1 MGNPKIW
8 LLLLLSTNVFAQK
21 GSENADEQMSSCPLS
36 ARFKTLK
43 KYVYQYT
50 TESKNGVTGPSKLR
64 NGPKVTCQV
73 ELEVPQECSFV
84 LHTANCALSEVSVID
99 PQGEP
104 VYRQA
109 AGADAFQAAMEKNP
123 LKITWEPVVG
133 IRLYP
138 EPDEPVNILNIKRGI
153 ISALNVPVMEESN
166 NIMNTVHGLCK
177 TDYTVNSRK
186 DIDTDVTLTRDLSQ
200 CDQFRRMKLPS
211 SPLALL
217 PSLHGP
223 LSKLIS
229 STQDCNYQFDNRRKH
244 MTNAVCTEK
253 HIFLPFSHENSGI
266 SSVVTQSLTL
276 KDSAKI
282 NNRVVEVETSRI
294 QPLRMEYPEDK
305 APTQTK
311 EAVLSTLRDLS
322 GLSSTDQGQR
332 RPGLFQKLVS
342 ELRALRNET
351 LSPAVEEM
359 MVEGGMLTWQ
369 ALAQCGTPECTS
381 AILQVI
387 RTMDSNAVE
396 WDAFVY
402 ALSLQSSPDSHRVR
416 DMLSVAQHRQSKA
429 IMYALANTVRKFHP
443 GHPTAEVKDVKEF
456 MDTMLG
462 DCSGNEDMTFLTLR
476 VVGVMGKAMKSTG
489 DVGLGLKKSLM
500 NCVQKGASLSVQKAA
515 IQAFRLMDIDQEVRE
530 SLLEVYQDAE
540 NPVQKRV
547 AAYLMLMK
555 SPDDA
560 LLSKVITTLNDE
572 QDPQVRSFVASH
584 LDNIQHSDDP
594 KTQQIRQY
602 IEEALQDHQHPANPF
617 TTMSRNYK
625 MDTAMGSMKGNMI
638 FDSTDSLPKEVLL
651 ETTLKAFGY
660 NSDML
665 EVGIEG
671 NGFEARLEALFGEQ
685 GFFPDSVSKAMYWAG
700 HKMPDSVKQVLE
712 NWIPPLRS
720 DRRKR
725 QVPQDLMRDI
735 GQNFQKLVRELRS
748 QDSPEAM
755 AYLRILENEV
765 GYIKSSEMEH
775 MAQSLAMYSEVF
787 FKIMPLKVMQSLM
800 SSTDNELYAHYIFL
814 DESFSLPSA
823 SGLPLKFSLSGV
835 FAPGA
840 KGGLSFS
847 PGMQQLSFM
856 PSVGVEFI
864 TQMGIQIPEFVVAGI
879 EMHTNMYH
887 ESSLNAKVTISRN
900 EIKLSIP
907 APKGTTQLFS
917 VSNKLMSLS
926 STQTKMVPSIGEGM
940 TDSTECQPLFTG
952 MNICTTLRYTN
963 ASSTD
968 DAPYYPLTGESRLA
982 VEIQPTEEVTEY
994 TAAITSETLREG
1006 KEGRQKVDSL
1016 KLTLRASGSEP
1027 TEATATLKYNRNKNI
1042 LTTEVHVPDYDI
1054 EAGIKL
1060 AVTDSNVNG
1069 KKIRGITLDV
1079 TNHNIPQLSLVGRA
1093 RLESMENGMLQVQM
1107 TVPALSSDAS
1117 ATATLK
1123 NTDGLVMQ
1131 LETAVNIPETS
1142 SMQTVIVRYDD
1153 NKFEVEMKS
1162 DLNSEIPKLI
1172 PNTEDYQRELQKL
1185 IDDILDQKVAKTD
1198 MKVRHIV
1205 TKAIEAC
1212 NIWLD
1217 KVAGRNKRILAE
1229 LTLPTVPEKL
1239 FLQSDSLFRYE
1250 FNQNK
1255 MAISL
1260 VLPLGGKSSEE
1271 LNIPATLSI
1280 PAIDV
1285 PEIGWMVPANEIQIP
1300 TFTIPRSFDIV
1311 LPLLGLAEVTSK
1323 VNSNFYNWEGSISGG
1338 NNTVDVPSYIV
1349 HFKVKAQS
1357 PVSPLA
1363 YRLEGTG
1370 MISGT
1375 VEDNLKYL
1383 VNGSLSHSFI
1393 DASFSVFE
1401 TLSVTDK
1408 LTAKANYKIEASSP
1422 LGLQTSLY
1430 YSAMSESTS
1439 EEVTGDG
1446 SLDGTIRVGS
1456 WKADSTYRHNYAIRS
1471 LDREGRGES
1480 NLRVNSPLIQ
1490 AQNMIKGVY
1499 ANDELSIVS
1508 KTNVQDDALKHVAEL
1523 KYKDGQLS
1531 LKCDAVSNALG
1542 NILKNKVEL
1551 GISREVIIL
1560 RVESQADDATNQA
1573 YSLLTGSLNM
1583 DGLEV
1588 NSEGSLT
1595 VKGGRGLHKATVSV
1609 NRNGLVTSGTNS
1621 LQCSPLTF
1629 ENIYNGGIDSSG
1641 AFLTSTTKGMAEDS
1655 RAELSFEGRISSTE
1669 ASLGSAF
1676 RGNAYDSNA
1685 RSTTNLVLNRQ
1696 GLIFSNNMKG
1706 SLQNMKTENTH
1717 SLTLTLWT
1725 LAFRSKTDNSICED
1739 ASYKHDIKVD
1749 VKPFVTSID
1758 MKNYL
1763 KLFDVRMNN
1772 EGQLKMEPTKLD
1784 LSGSLRG
1791 AYRDEHELRH
1801 TYELN
1806 YADLSGALKCSTT
1819 GKIMDAQMS
1828 HNCEIEI
1835 AGLTSKSNCEARI
1848 NSESLRFVSTIR
1860 TLALPF
1866 SVTVN
1871 AIINSDGEVDLFGK
1885 HTGQLYSK
1893 LLVKAEPLALA
1904 YSHDCRAT
1912 TTHML
1917 ESWESAAHL
1926 DNKFDGLLT
1935 PSEQSL
1941 TWKTKSKFDNH
1952 AYNQD
1957 VSTYNNAQ
1965 MLGIEFEGII
1975 STNLLNEAGV
1985 CGDQRSEKENQE
1997 FSVSGFLKYDKNSN
2011 SHIIELPFIKSLPA
2025 AFDLL
2030 KTAVVSALDAMQH
2043 YIISLDINQLIGEL
2057 RVHLDNLPQQV
2068 SDFMTEI
2075 DLENKV
2081 TDVKEKLI
2089 ILTQEYVVTL
2099 EDLEASVENL
2109 KLNIEKTLF
2118 DIATKIR
2125 DLIVTVRGSIERG
2138 DLSDAISNVLSQ
2150 IRNML
2155 KDVDYHFNIRE
2166 TIVIVIDAIEDV
2178 IRQIDLQKLG
2188 DSSVAWLGDI
2198 DSRFRIKE
2206 KLQDK
2211 ISELKQVIE
2220 TFDVTM
2226 FFQNLRD
2233 YTLSINFDF
2242 AKYVEQLTAKI
2253 PTEQMSRVLESIKDV
2268 IVNWIEEYEIADKIN
2283 AMYSYIRDLLLRY
2296 EFDKRFEIFMDQ
2308 TVVLIKE
2315 FRIQETVQS
2324 LVDALKSIDVEVM
2337 YDNVMQLLDGS
2348 VNQFKSIDF
2357 KQSIDELKEYIC
2369 SVIKI
2374 IKEFDYNVFVD
2385 NANQKISEL
2394 TSYVNNQIEAYGIAQ
2409 KIEASREFV
2418 RKIQGSIFK
2427 YLEQL
2432 KETRI
2437 AEVVK
2442 MMKDVIDTTAFN
2454 DIKTIVQQALQ
2465 DMRDRVDGMNIREEI
2480 LIYLQR
2486 ASDSYTNMVAYI
2498 SVQFNKLIEEIRKV
2512 AEDQDILNQISQA
2525 VDGILDALKTA
2536 DVEIPSF
2543 VVPLTDLVI
2552 PAIQINL
2559 NRLQDISI
2567 PAQISVPEFTILSSY
2582 TVPAM
2587 NIDFEEIKQQIIAF
2601 IDQVREYEVPM
2612 PPLEAIFG
2620 DLRALYLSDLPDLT
2634 FPEITILEI
2643 KLPAINLPKL
2653 NLENFEITML
2663 PIPELKFP
2671 QVHSEV
2677 QIPAFGKLYGEF
2689 RVNSPHY
2696 TLVTVASL
2704 ENSTTINL
2712 NRDAT
2717 ETSKFT
2723 ATLTSQAKSACEFL
2737 DYSLDATARLEASQM
2752 ETLVFTETVN
2762 VTHMV
2767 FSIDHEGSLTFSAPS
2782 AEATAKTTAKATTE
2796 MYTADLVN
2804 NIALSL
2810 KSGISASIDTTYSH
2824 NLNIPAVETSS
2835 QATMTQTAA
2844 ASLESGIISVTV
2856 RNEGSGKWSIQDYSD
2871 EGTHKNNLE
2880 FNINVITAKLTF
2892 VGETESK
2899 VLKMKQTVNAE
2910 SVIFSH
2916 FTVDARAETELPF
2929 VKSSIVVLNGDAH
2942 VGDLKIALTA
2952 SHNAELMGR
2961 MSGTISN
2968 TLEFLARPF
2977 EIVLDCKN
2985 EGNSKVIFPLKLTGK
3000 FDLQNEFGVILN
3012 SEMQR
3017 ACWAGLARFNQY
3029 KYYHNFTMDNNQK
3042 DIGIYA
3048 AMNGEANVDF
3058 LTVPLTIPEMTVP
3071 YLRLKTPHIQELSLW
3086 DHAGLKELLTT
3097 PRQSFEMNLKLQYQ
3111 KNPDMHT
3118 IDYDLQPFY
3127 NAISNLE
3134 IFRAHFELGRN
3145 KLVNLLTTSYNE
3157 AKTHFDKYKID
3168 TSNQPP
3174 RFVTVPGY
3182 KIPILHIEVS
3192 SFRAELPAFGFFIP
3206 KEVST
3211 PGFKVPTMGFSVP
3224 SYTLVL
3230 PSLELPVLHIPETLS
3245 ELTLP
3250 SFTLPA
3256 IQNNIMIPA
3265 MGNMTC
3271 DFSFKSTVITLTANV
3286 GLYNQSDIVARFGA
3300 SSTSMFDILKG
3311 KLDGS
3316 TSLTR
3321 SRGLKLATALSWEH
3335 KNIEGSHDCTV
3346 SLSKRNMEAILATV
3360 ARVNLPF
3367 VSLEMSQ
3374 ELLGNTKTKPNVAS
3388 KIKIKYMLNMPL
3400 IEAVGKGNIDQNLA
3414 LEGLT
3419 SYVSLETST
3428 KGKTDI
3434 TVKRMV
3440 YYGAIDNEANIYLNA
3455 NGLRSTVKTDLDS
3468 NLVHDKVTIL
3478 NLNINNNLAL
3488 EAFLRRV
3495 YATLNYTC
3503 NNMVNIVWAGFDT
3516 NGKHSVKANLDF
3528 VPLTTVTA
3536 KVDIGA
3542 TQPFNY
3548 MDLPGDAGVDQKC
3561 YLSITADK
3569 QTFSWSGREQLA
3581 SVVHSCDLLLSNDEA
3596 EVKIDISESVEGSL
3610 AFLKSVWLPVYQK
3623 TIWDVLKL
3631 EQVSRMDE
3639 MQFLNLSTTVV
3650 YTKNKEGLIFTLPS
3664 KLFEN
3669 GVTFNIPEL
3678 TLAVPSWVKEI
3689 PKAVRTIDMR
3699 FQNIDLP
3706 DQVSVPPVIDVPAF
3720 DVPFTTLHVPA
3731 FSIDLKNV
3739 EIPTMISTTGFDIM
3753 LPGLPK
3759 VEIPSFDIDIELL
3772 QNRMSFLSVKLPQYE
3787 IIISSFTFSKSITIG
3802 EHTINLDEIASQIS
3816 NFEMPTITIPEQKI
3830 EIPEISLNLPVSVFI
3845 PAFGAL
3851 STTVKVLSPIY
3862 NVTSTANLEN
3872 KESNVV
3878 TSLKSI
3884 CTSTMIFLEYDL
3896 DATATLRFENGA
3908 VRMNGKCNLVHSDI
3922 NVNWQ
3927 HVFSQNLR
3935 MKRQV
3940 SPDAIVS
3947 RHTLNVDITSPT
3959 FVDLSFR
3966 YASRK
3971 DGITTSMASP
3981 SIGFLGLL
3989 FTWRSPSQV
3998 YGKVF
4003 SRYLSSPDKDT
4014 DIVSVKATLKNSEK
4028 LSFQVAWNMNTMHYT
4043 IEGLKERMPAI
4054 TDALLKFINKYHT
4067 AHFGFSVNR
4076 ASIKLKNSVSNI
4088 IERAYHEVPLGFDTL
4103 QNSMREMFRNAADS
4117 IPSIDITELL
4127 NSVLTF
4133 FRETNFALP
4142 GIEERLSGQE
4152 LYERASRSA
4161 SATIDWAAQRFSNL
4175 MEIITD
4181 IIESLIKGVQFTIP
4195 GSNVVVN
4202 GNKIVANLRS
4212 AMSAIQD
4219 EMTKVVRH
4227 LEDVSLE
4234 ELIQEVHN
4242 LLQLCF
4248 QRAAE
4253 FIASLKTQDLKKMLR
4268 SLERDMYV
4276 TKSKAGEYKDAAKI
4290 KIQEIYNGVTVDR
4303 VNNDLKELVDF
4314 FQSHFYGGLNEL
4326 IHLMEQASQST
4337 APYIRVTLKK
4347 MDIDVPLP
4355 FFWKSFSEWP
4365 TQIRQ

>member
-1 MGNPKIW
+1 
-8 LLLLLSTNVFAQK
+8 
-21 GSENADEQMSSCPLS
+21 MSSCPLS
-36 ARFKTLK
+36 ARFKTFK

-50 TESKNGVTGPSKLR
+50 TESKNGVTGTSKLS

-166 NIMNTVHGLCK
+166 DIMNTVHGLCK

-282 NNRVVEVETSRI
+282 NNRVETSRI

-342 ELRALRNET
+342 KLRALKNET

-396 WDAFVY
+396 GDAFVY

-429 IMYALANTVRKFHP
+429 IMYALANTVKKFHP

-560 LLSKVITTLNDE
+560 LLSKVITTLNDK
-572 QDPQVRSFVASH
+572 QNPQVRSFVASH
-584 LDNIQHSDDP
+584 LDNIRHSDDP

-602 IEEALQDHQHPANPF
+602 IEEALQNHQHPANPF

-685 GFFPDSVSKAMYWAG
+685 GFFPDSISKAMYWAG
-700 HKMPDSVKQVLE
+700 HKMPDSVKQA
-712 NWIPPLRS
+712 
-720 DRRKR
+720 
-725 QVPQDLMRDI
+725 PQDLMRDI

-814 DESFSLPSA
+814 DESFYLPSA

-968 DAPYYPLTGESRLA
+968 DAPYYPLTGESRLS

-1027 TEATATLKYNRNKNI
+1027 TEATATLKYNRNKNT

-1107 TVPALSSDAS
+1107 TIPALSSDAS

-1142 SMQTVIVRYDD
+1142 SMQTVIVRYGKYD

-1172 PNTEDYQRELQKL
+1172 PNTEDYQRALQKF

-1217 KVAGRNKRILAE
+1217 KVAGRNRRILAE

-1239 FLQSDSLFRYE
+1239 FLQSLFRYE

-1338 NNTVDVPSYIV
+1338 NNTVDVPSYIA

-1393 DASFSVFE
+1393 DASFSIFE

-1408 LTAKANYKIEASSP
+1408 LNAKANYKIEASSP

-1456 WKADSTYRHNYAIRS
+1456 WKADSTYRHNYAIRP

-1551 GISREVIIL
+1551 GISSEVIIL

-1641 AFLTSTTKGMAEDS
+1641 ASLTSTTKGMAEDS

-1685 RSTTNLVLNRQ
+1685 RSTTNLVFNRQ

-1806 YADLSGALKCSTT
+1806 YADLAGALKCSTT

-1904 YSHDCRAT
+1904 YSHDCQAT

-1975 STNLLNEAGV
+1975 STNLLNE
-1985 CGDQRSEKENQE
+1985 KENQE

-2030 KTAVVSALDAMQH
+2030 KTAVVS
-2043 YIISLDINQLIGEL
+2043 
-2057 RVHLDNLPQQV
+2057 
-2068 SDFMTEI
+2068 
-2075 DLENKV
+2075 
-2081 TDVKEKLI
+2081 
-2089 ILTQEYVVTL
+2089 
-2099 EDLEASVENL
+2099 
-2109 KLNIEKTLF
+2109 
-2118 DIATKIR
+2118 
-2125 DLIVTVRGSIERG
+2125 
-2138 DLSDAISNVLSQ
+2138 
-2150 IRNML
+2150 
-2155 KDVDYHFNIRE
+2155 
-2166 TIVIVIDAIEDV
+2166 
-2178 IRQIDLQKLG
+2178 LG

-2253 PTEQMSRVLESIKDV
+2253 PTEQMARVLESIKDV

-2374 IKEFDYNVFVD
+2374 IKEFDYNAFVH
-2385 NANQKISEL
+2385 
-2394 TSYVNNQIEAYGIAQ
+2394 T
-2409 KIEASREFV
+2409 
-2418 RKIQGSIFK
+2418 
-2427 YLEQL
+2427 
-2432 KETRI
+2432 
-2437 AEVVK
+2437 
-2442 MMKDVIDTTAFN
+2442 
-2454 DIKTIVQQALQ
+2454 
-2465 DMRDRVDGMNIREEI
+2465 
-2480 LIYLQR
+2480 
-2486 ASDSYTNMVAYI
+2486 
-2498 SVQFNKLIEEIRKV
+2498 
-2512 AEDQDILNQISQA
+2512 
-2525 VDGILDALKTA
+2525 
-2536 DVEIPSF
+2536 
-2543 VVPLTDLVI
+2543 
-2552 PAIQINL
+2552 
-2559 NRLQDISI
+2559 
-2567 PAQISVPEFTILSSY
+2567 
-2582 TVPAM
+2582 
-2587 NIDFEEIKQQIIAF
+2587 
-2601 IDQVREYEVPM
+2601 
-2612 PPLEAIFG
+2612 
-2620 DLRALYLSDLPDLT
+2620 
-2634 FPEITILEI
+2634 
-2643 KLPAINLPKL
+2643 
-2653 NLENFEITML
+2653 
-2663 PIPELKFP
+2663 
-2671 QVHSEV
+2671 EV

-2712 NRDAT
+2712 NRDAP

-2810 KSGISASIDTTYSH
+2810 KNGISASIDTTYSH

-2856 RNEGSGKWSIQDYSD
+2856 RNEGNGKWSIQDYSD

-2899 VLKMKQTVNAE
+2899 VLKMKQTMNAE

-2916 FTVDARAETELPF
+2916 FTVDARAETEFPF

-2985 EGNSKVIFPLKLTGK
+2985 EGNSKVIFPLTLTGK

-3017 ACWAGLARFNQY
+3017 AYWAGLARFNQY

-3086 DHAGLKELLTT
+3086 EHAGLKELLTT

-3118 IDYDLQPFY
+3118 IAYDLQPFY
-3127 NAISNLE
+3127 NAISNLD

-3192 SFRAELPAFGFFIP
+3192 SFRAELP
-3206 KEVST
+3206 
-3211 PGFKVPTMGFSVP
+3211 
-3224 SYTLVL
+3224 
-3230 PSLELPVLHIPETLS
+3230 LPVLHIPETLS

-3367 VSLEMSQ
+3367 VSLELSQ
-3374 ELLGNTKTKPNVAS
+3374 ELLGNTKTKPN
-3388 KIKIKYMLNMPL
+3388 
-3400 IEAVGKGNIDQNLA
+3400 
-3414 LEGLT
+3414 
-3419 SYVSLETST
+3419 
-3428 KGKTDI
+3428 
-3434 TVKRMV
+3434 
-3440 YYGAIDNEANIYLNA
+3440 
-3455 NGLRSTVKTDLDS
+3455 
-3468 NLVHDKVTIL
+3468 
-3478 NLNINNNLAL
+3478 
-3488 EAFLRRV
+3488 
-3495 YATLNYTC
+3495 
-3503 NNMVNIVWAGFDT
+3503 
-3516 NGKHSVKANLDF
+3516 
-3528 VPLTTVTA
+3528 
-3536 KVDIGA
+3536 
-3542 TQPFNY
+3542 
-3548 MDLPGDAGVDQKC
+3548 
-3561 YLSITADK
+3561 
-3569 QTFSWSGREQLA
+3569 
-3581 SVVHSCDLLLSNDEA
+3581 
-3596 EVKIDISESVEGSL
+3596 
-3610 AFLKSVWLPVYQK
+3610 
-3623 TIWDVLKL
+3623 
-3631 EQVSRMDE
+3631 
-3639 MQFLNLSTTVV
+3639 
-3650 YTKNKEGLIFTLPS
+3650 
-3664 KLFEN
+3664 
-3669 GVTFNIPEL
+3669 
-3678 TLAVPSWVKEI
+3678 
-3689 PKAVRTIDMR
+3689 
-3699 FQNIDLP
+3699 
-3706 DQVSVPPVIDVPAF
+3706 
-3720 DVPFTTLHVPA
+3720 
-3731 FSIDLKNV
+3731 
-3739 EIPTMISTTGFDIM
+3739 
-3753 LPGLPK
+3753 
-3759 VEIPSFDIDIELL
+3759 
-3772 QNRMSFLSVKLPQYE
+3772 
-3787 IIISSFTFSKSITIG
+3787 
-3802 EHTINLDEIASQIS
+3802 
-3816 NFEMPTITIPEQKI
+3816 
-3830 EIPEISLNLPVSVFI
+3830 
-3845 PAFGAL
+3845 
-3851 STTVKVLSPIY
+3851 
-3862 NVTSTANLEN
+3862 
-3872 KESNVV
+3872 
-3878 TSLKSI
+3878 
-3884 CTSTMIFLEYDL
+3884 
-3896 DATATLRFENGA
+3896 
-3908 VRMNGKCNLVHSDI
+3908 
-3922 NVNWQ
+3922 
-3927 HVFSQNLR
+3927 
-3935 MKRQV
+3935 
-3940 SPDAIVS
+3940 
-3947 RHTLNVDITSPT
+3947 
-3959 FVDLSFR
+3959 
-3966 YASRK
+3966 

-3981 SIGFLGLL
+3981 SIGFLGFL

-4076 ASIKLKNSVSNI
+4076 ASIKLKNSASNI

-4103 QNSMREMFRNAADS
+4103 QNSMREMFRIAADS

-4133 FRETNFALP
+4133 LRETNFALP

-4152 LYERASRSA
+4152 LYERASRSV
-4161 SATIDWAAQRFSNL
+4161 SAAIGWAAQRFSNV
-4175 MEIITD
+4175 METITD
-4181 IIESLIKGVQFTIP
+4181 IIESLIKGVQLTIP

-4212 AMSAIQD
+4212 VVSAIQD

-4234 ELIQEVHN
+4234 DLIHKVHN

-4268 SLERDMYV
+4268 SLERDMYI
-4276 TKSKAGEYKDAAKI
+4276 TKSKAGEYKDTAKI
-4290 KIQEIYNGVTVDR
+4290 KIQEIYNEVTVDR

-4326 IHLMEQASQST
+4326 IYLMEQASQST

-4355 FFWKSFSEWP
+4355 FFWKSFAQEVGGTFIEENGLVVMAGVESLEW
-4365 TQIRQ
+4365 

>member
-1 MGNPKIW
+1 MLVAKHRVIIA
-8 LLLLLSTNVFAQK
+8 TVI
-21 GSENADEQMSSCPLS
+21 EEQGRQAALDGCWVKEHKPQHHHHHHCALETQTPSVVSVVS
-36 ARFKTLK
+36 ARFKTFK

-50 TESKNGVTGPSKLR
+50 TESKNGVAGTSKLR

-84 LHTANCALSEVSVID
+84 LHTADCALSEVSVID

-109 AGADAFQAAMEKNP
+109 AGAEAFQAAMEKNP
-123 LKITWEPVVG
+123 LKITWEPVIG

-153 ISALNVPVMEESN
+153 ISALNVPVMEEESN
-166 NIMNTVHGLCK
+166 SIMNTVHGLCK
-177 TDYTVNSRK
+177 TDYMVNSRK

-200 CDQFRRMKLPS
+200 CDQFRSMKLPS

-276 KDSAKI
+276 KDTAKI
-282 NNRVVEVETSRI
+282 NIRVFEAETSRI
-294 QPLRMEYPEDK
+294 QPLHMEYPEDK
-305 APTQTK
+305 APAQTK
-311 EAVLSTLRDLS
+311 NAVLRTLRDLS

-342 ELRALRNET
+342 ELRALKNET
-351 LSPAVEEM
+351 LSLAVEEM

-387 RTMDSNAVE
+387 RTMDSTAVE
-396 WDAFVY
+396 GDAFVY
-402 ALSLQSSPDSHRVR
+402 ALGLQSSPDSHRVR
-416 DMLSVAQHRQSKA
+416 DMLSVAQHKQSKA

-443 GHPTAEVKDVKEF
+443 GHPTAEVKEVKEF

-462 DCSGNEDMTFLTLR
+462 DCSGDEDMTFLTLR

-489 DVGLGLKKSLM
+489 DVGLGLKESLI

-530 SLLEVYQDAE
+530 TLLEVYQDAE
-540 NPVQKRV
+540 SPIQKRV

-560 LLSKVITTLNDE
+560 LLGKVITTLNDE

-584 LDNIQHSDDP
+584 LDNIRHSDDP

-602 IEEALQDHQHPANPF
+602 IEEALQNHQHPANPF
-617 TTMSRNYK
+617 ATMSRNFK

-660 NSDML
+660 SSDML

-671 NGFEARLEALFGEQ
+671 NGFEPRLEALFGEQ

-700 HKMPDSVKQVLE
+700 DKIPDSVQQVLE
-712 NWIPPLRS
+712 NWISPLRS
-720 DRRKR
+720 DRKKR
-725 QVPQDLMRDI
+725 QAPQDLMRDI
-735 GQNFQKLVRELRS
+735 GQNFRKLVKELHS

-775 MAQSLAMYSEVF
+775 MAQTLAMYSEVF
-787 FKIMPLKVMQSLM
+787 FKIMPLK
-800 SSTDNELYAHYIFL
+800 LYAHYIFL

-840 KGGLSFS
+840 KGGLNFS

-917 VSNKLMSLS
+917 VSNMLMSVS

-952 MNICTTLRYTN
+952 MNICTTLRYAN
-963 ASSTD
+963 ASSID

-982 VEIQPTEEVTEY
+982 LEIQPTGEVTEY

-1016 KLTLRASGSEP
+1016 KLTLRASGAEP
-1027 TEATATLKYNRNKNI
+1027 TEVTATLKYNRNKNT
-1042 LTTEVHVPDYDI
+1042 LTTEVHIPDYDI

-1060 AVTDSNVNG
+1060 AVTDSNVKG
-1069 KKIRGITLDV
+1069 KKMRGITLDV

-1093 RLESMENGMLQVQM
+1093 RLGSMENGMLQVQM
-1107 TVPALSSDAS
+1107 TIPALRSDAS

-1131 LETAVNIPETS
+1131 FETAVNIPETS
-1142 SMQTVIVRYDD
+1142 SVQTVIVRYDD
-1153 NKFEVEMKS
+1153 IKFEVEMKS
-1162 DLNSEIPKLI
+1162 DLNSEIQKLI

-1198 MKVRHIV
+1198 MK
-1205 TKAIEAC
+1205 AC

-1217 KVAGRNKRILAE
+1217 KVAGRNKRSLAE
-1229 LTLPTVPEKL
+1229 LSLPTVPEKL

-1260 VLPLGGKSSEE
+1260 LVPLGGKSSKE
-1271 LNIPATLSI
+1271 LNIPTTLSI

-1285 PEIGWMVPANEIQIP
+1285 PEIGWMVPANEIHIP
-1300 TFTIPRSFDIV
+1300 TFTIPHSYGFM

-1338 NNTVDVPSYIV
+1338 NNTVDVPSYIAQ
-1349 HFKVKAQS
+1349 FKVTAQS
-1357 PVSPLA
+1357 P
-1363 YRLEGTG
+1363 
-1370 MISGT
+1370 
-1375 VEDNLKYL
+1375 YL

-1393 DASFSVFE
+1393 DASFSAFE

-1408 LTAKANYKIEASSP
+1408 LNAKANYKIEASSP

-1439 EEVTGDG
+1439 EEDTGDG
-1446 SLDGTIRVGS
+1446 NLDGTIRVGS
-1456 WKADSTYRHNYAIRS
+1456 WKADSTYRYNYAIRP

-1490 AQNMIKGVY
+1490 AHNMIKGVY
-1499 ANDELSIVS
+1499 ANDELSIVF
-1508 KTNVQDDALKHVAEL
+1508 KTNMQDDALKHVADL

-1531 LKCDAVSNALG
+1531 LKCDAVSNSLG

-1551 GISREVIIL
+1551 GISSEVIIL
-1560 RVESQADDATNQA
+1560 RVESQADDATNRA
-1573 YSLLTGSLNM
+1573 YSLLTGSLNT

-1595 VKGGRGLHKATVSV
+1595 FKGGRGLHKATVTV

-1621 LQCSPLTF
+1621 MQCSPLTF
-1629 ENIYNGGIDSSG
+1629 ENIYNGGIDSRG
-1641 AFLTSTTKGMAEDS
+1641 ASLTSTTKGMAEDS
-1655 RAELSFEGRISSTE
+1655 RAELSLEGRISSTE

-1685 RSTTNLVLNRQ
+1685 RSTTNLVLNRR
-1696 GLIFSNNMKG
+1696 GLTFSNNMKG

-1725 LAFRSKTDNSICED
+1725 LAFRSKTDNLICED

-1758 MKNYL
+1758 MKNDL

-1772 EGQLKMEPTKLD
+1772 EGQVKMEPTKLD
-1784 LSGSLRG
+1784 LSGSVRG
-1791 AYRDEHELRH
+1791 AYGDEHELRH
-1801 TYELN
+1801 TYEIN
-1806 YADLSGALKCSTT
+1806 YADLAGTLKCSTT

-1866 SVTVN
+1866 SVNVN
-1871 AIINSDGEVDLFGK
+1871 AIINSDGEVDVFGK

-1917 ESWESAAHL
+1917 ESGESAAHL

-1957 VSTYNNAQ
+1957 ISTYNNAQ
-1965 MLGIEFEGII
+1965 KLGIEFEGLI
-1975 STNLLNEAGV
+1975 STNLLNEPGE
-1985 CGDQRSEKENQE
+1985 GRDKRSVKENQE
-1997 FSVSGFLKYDKNSN
+1997 FSVSGFLKYDKNSD

-2025 AFDLL
+2025 AFELL
-2030 KTAVVSALDAMQH
+2030 KTAVVNALEAMQQ
-2043 YIISLDINQLIGEL
+2043 YIISLDINQLIGGL

-2081 TDVKEKLI
+2081 NDVKEKLI
-2089 ILTQEYVVTL
+2089 ILTQEYAVTL

-2109 KLNIEKTLF
+2109 KVNVEKTLIN
-2118 DIATKIR
+2118 IATKIR
-2125 DLIVTVRGSIERG
+2125 DLIATVRVSIESG

-2150 IRNML
+2150 IGNKL
-2155 KDVDYHFNIRE
+2155 KDFDYHFNIRE
-2166 TIVIVIDAIEDV
+2166 TIVRAIDAIEDV

-2198 DSRFRIKE
+2198 DGRFRIKE

-2226 FFQNLRD
+2226 FFQDLRD

-2242 AKYVEQLTAKI
+2242 AKYVEQLTAQI
-2253 PTEQMSRVLESIKDV
+2253 PTEQMARVLESIKDV

-2283 AMYSYIRDLLLRY
+2283 AVYSYIRGLLLMY
-2296 EFDKRFEIFMDQ
+2296 EFDKRIEVFMDQ

-2324 LVDALKSIDVEVM
+2324 LVDALRSIDFEVM
-2337 YDNVMQLLDGS
+2337 YDKVMQLLDGA

-2357 KQSIDELKEYIC
+2357 KQSIDELNEYIS
-2369 SVIKI
+2369 SVIKT
-2374 IKEFDYNVFVD
+2374 IKEFDYNVFVAD
-2385 NANQKISEL
+2385 ANQKISEL
-2394 TSYVNNQIEAYGIAQ
+2394 TSYVNNQIEAYGIAP
-2409 KIEASREFV
+2409 KIEASRQFV
-2418 RKIQGSIFK
+2418 RKIQASIFK
-2427 YLEQL
+2427 YLKQL
-2432 KETRI
+2432 KETKI

-2465 DMRDRVDGMNIREEI
+2465 DMRDRVDGMNIRDEI

-2498 SVQFNKLIEEIRKV
+2498 SVQFNKLIEEIRKL

-2525 VDGILDALKTA
+2525 VDGVLDALKTA
-2536 DVEIPSF
+2536 EVEIPSF

-2552 PAIQINL
+2552 PTIQINL
-2559 NRLQDISI
+2559 NRLHDISI

-2587 NIDFEEIKQQIIAF
+2587 NIDFEEIKEKIIAF

-2612 PPLEAIFG
+2612 PPPEAIFG

-2643 KLPAINLPKL
+2643 KLPAMNLPKL

-2663 PIPELKFP
+2663 PIPEFKFP
-2671 QVHSEV
+2671 QVPSEV

-2696 TLVTVASL
+2696 TLVTAATL

-2712 NRDAT
+2712 NREKRDAP

-2723 ATLTSQAKSACEFL
+2723 AMLTSQAKSAFEFL
-2737 DYSLDATARLEASQM
+2737 DYSLDATALLEASQM
-2752 ETLVFTETVN
+2752 ETLVFTETMKAN
-2762 VTHMV
+2762 HMA
-2767 FSIDHEGSLTFSAPS
+2767 FSVDHEGSLTFSAPS
-2782 AEATAKTTAKATTE
+2782 AEVTAKTTAKATTE

-2810 KSGISASIDTTYSH
+2810 KSGISASIDTTYNH

-2856 RNEGSGKWSIQDYSD
+2856 GTEGSGKWSIQDYSD

-2880 FNINVITAKLTF
+2880 FNINVSTAKLTF
-2892 VGETESK
+2892 VGETDSK
-2899 VLKMKQTVNAE
+2899 VLKMKQTMNAE

-2929 VKSSIVVLNGDAH
+2929 VKSSVVVLNGDAH

-2952 SHNAELMGR
+2952 SHKAELMGR

-2968 TLEFLARPF
+2968 TLEFLVRPF

-3058 LTVPLTIPEMTVP
+3058 LTIPLTIPEMTVP
-3071 YLRLKTPHIQELSLW
+3071 YLRMKTPHIQELSLW
-3086 DHAGLKELLTT
+3086 EHAGLKELLTT

-3111 KNPDMHT
+3111 KNTDMHT

-3127 NAISNLE
+3127 NAISNLD

-3174 RFVTVPGY
+3174 MFVTVPGY
-3182 KIPILHIEVS
+3182 KIPILNIEVS

-3265 MGNMTC
+3265 MGNMTY
-3271 DFSFKSTVITLTANV
+3271 DFSFKSTVITLTANA

-3300 SSTSMFDILKG
+3300 SSTSVFDILKG
-3311 KLDGS
+3311 KIDGT

-3321 SRGLKLATALSWEH
+3321 SRGLKLATALSWKH
-3335 KNIEGSHDCTV
+3335 QNIEGSHDCTV
-3346 SLSKRNMEAILATV
+3346 SLSKRNMEAFLATV

-3367 VSLEMSQ
+3367 VSMELSQ

-3388 KIKIKYMLNMPL
+3388 KIKLKYMLNMPL
-3400 IEAVGKGNIDQNLA
+3400 IEAVGKGNIDHNLV

-3419 SYVSLETST
+3419 SYVSLEISN

-3434 TVKRMV
+3434 TVRRIV
-3440 YYGAIDNEANIYLNA
+3440 YDGAIDNVANIYLNA
-3455 NGLRSTVKTDLDS
+3455 NGLRSTVKTDLGS
-3468 NLVHDKVTIL
+3468 NLVYNKVTIL
-3478 NLNINNNLAL
+3478 NLNINDNLDL
-3488 EAFLRRV
+3488 EASLRRV

-3516 NGKHSVKANLDF
+3516 NGKHSVKSNLDF
-3528 VPLTTVTA
+3528 VPLTTLTA
-3536 KVDIGA
+3536 KVDIEA
-3542 TQPFNY
+3542 SQPFNY
-3548 MDLPGDAGVDQKC
+3548 MDLPGEAGVDQKFD
-3561 YLSITADK
+3561 LSITADK
-3569 QTFSWSGREQLA
+3569 QIFSWSGREKLA
-3581 SVVHSCDLLLSNDEA
+3581 SVIHSCDLLLSNDEA
-3596 EVKIDISESVEGSL
+3596 EVKIDIAESVEGSL
-3610 AFLKSVWLPVYQK
+3610 AFLKSVRLPIYQK

-3631 EQVSRMDE
+3631 DQVSRMDE
-3639 MQFLNLSTTVV
+3639 MQFLNVSTTVV
-3650 YTKNKEGLIFTLPS
+3650 YTKNKEGLVFTLPS

-3669 GVTFNIPEL
+3669 RVTFNIPEL

-3720 DVPFTTLHVPA
+3720 DVPFTTLHVPG
-3731 FSIDLKNV
+3731 FSIDLKNL

-3759 VEIPSFDIDIELL
+3759 VEIPSFDIDTEYL
-3772 QNRMSFLSVKLPQYE
+3772 QNRMSFLSVKLQQYE
-3787 IIISSFTFSKSITIG
+3787 ITISSFTLPNVTITIG
-3802 EHTINLDEIASQIS
+3802 EHTINLDDIASQIS

-3830 EIPEISLNLPVSVFI
+3830 EIPEISLILPASVFI
-3845 PAFGAL
+3845 PAFGAI

-3872 KESNVV
+3872 KESNIV

-3896 DATATLRFENGA
+3896 DATATLHFENGA
-3908 VRMNGKCNLVHSDI
+3908 VRMNGKCNLVHSDV
-3922 NVNWQ
+3922 NVDWQ

-3935 MKRQV
+3935 MKRQA

-3959 FVDLSFR
+3959 FVDVSFR

-3981 SIGFLGLL
+3981 SVGFLGFLL
-3989 FTWRSPSQV
+3989 TWRSPSQV

-4003 SRYLSSPDKDT
+4003 SRYLSTPDKDT

-4028 LSFQVAWNMNTMHYT
+4028 LSFQVAWNMDTMHYT
-4043 IEGLKERMPAI
+4043 IKGLKERMPAI

-4088 IERAYHEVPLGFDTL
+4088 IERAYHEVPLGLDTL

-4117 IPSIDITELL
+4117 IPSIDITELS

-4133 FRETNFALP
+4133 LRETNFALP
-4142 GIEERLSGQE
+4142 GLEERLSGQE
-4152 LYERASRSA
+4152 LYEKASS
-4161 SATIDWAAQRFSNL
+4161 SVSVTIDRATQRFSNL
-4175 MEIITD
+4175 METITD

-4195 GSNVVVN
+4195 GRNVVVN
-4202 GNKIVANLRS
+4202 GNEFVANLRS

-4219 EMTKVVRH
+4219 EMTKVARH
-4227 LEDVSLE
+4227 LEDVNLE
-4234 ELIQEVHN
+4234 ELIQGVHD
-4242 LLQLCF
+4242 LLELCF
-4248 QRAAE
+4248 QRAGE
-4253 FIASLKTQDLKKMLR
+4253 FLASLKTQDLKEILR
-4268 SLERDMYV
+4268 SLERDMHV
-4276 TKSKAGEYKDAAKI
+4276 ARSEAGEYKDTAKI
-4290 KIQEIYNGVTVDR
+4290 KIQEIYNEVTVER
-4303 VNNDLKELVDF
+4303 VNNDLKKLVDF
-4314 FQSHFYGGLNEL
+4314 FQSHFYGGLNEF
-4326 IHLMEQASQST
+4326 INLMEQASQSM
-4337 APYIRVTLKK
+4337 APYIRVTSKK
-4347 MDIDVPLP
+4347 MDVDVPLP

-4365 TQIRQ
+4365 TQIKQ